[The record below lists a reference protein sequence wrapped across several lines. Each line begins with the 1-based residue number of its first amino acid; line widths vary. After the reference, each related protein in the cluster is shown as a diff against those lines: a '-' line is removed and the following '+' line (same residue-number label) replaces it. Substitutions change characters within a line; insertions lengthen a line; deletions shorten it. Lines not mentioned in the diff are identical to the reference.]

1 MAIIKAKVIGYDVP
15 ERGPMLKLQIKEPAN
30 SQPFVVDSKGQ
41 PAKVDVWNE
50 AAMDKFLNHNDF
62 AAVVSDTSNAEQF
75 GSLLVTHVDYI
86 EFHTDR
92 KTVEK
97 DENVY
102 HNYAVQEVSKI
113 VMKGEPSQEKVVS
126 VSKERDNTYNNR
138 ASIGQA
144 INLAF
149 QRAQVQESVD
159 ISNKSQ
165 DDIPFTDYLEKAYN
179 EIMPWIFEKQG
190 LELPES
196 PESEEKAEE
205 KSDPMPWDKT
215 DEEDS
220 YGLVSQE
227 DIW

>member
-1 MAIIKAKVIGYDVP
+1 
-15 ERGPMLKLQIKEPAN
+15 
-30 SQPFVVDSKGQ
+30 
-41 PAKVDVWNE
+41 
-50 AAMDKFLNHNDF
+50 
-62 AAVVSDTSNAEQF
+62 
-75 GSLLVTHVDYI
+75 
-86 EFHTDR
+86 
-92 KTVEK
+92 
-97 DENVY
+97 
-102 HNYAVQEVSKI
+102 
-113 VMKGEPSQEKVVS
+113 MKGEPSQEKVVS

-196 PESEEKAEE
+196 PETEEQTEE
-205 KSDPMPWDKT
+205 QAAPLPWDET
-215 DEEDS
+215 ADDDS
-220 YGLVSQE
+220 SGLVSQE